1 MAAKKKLNPLF
12 DKEVEMAMRRTMD
25 AIGFDM
31 QELYDDGIIPKGD
44 AREMVLDADRIFTFG
59 KMEPAVE
66 TYYRNMSYTHKMK
79 LVKKAIPLD
88 LC

>member
-1 MAAKKKLNPLF
+1 MGQKHNATL
-12 DKEVEMAMRRTMD
+12 DKNVEMAMRRTID
-25 AIGFDM
+25 AIGYDL
-31 QELYDDGIIPKGD
+31 QELYEDGIIPKAD

-59 KMEPAVE
+59 QMDAE
-66 TYYRNMSYTHKMK
+66 TEAYYRGMSYTHKNK